1 MKNIIYT
8 KNGRIGELLEKINN
22 LKIAYQTLNISK
34 EISKDILMRSLL
46 KSALF
51 SARIE
56 GNPLS
61 LNEINQNSFQKS
73 TESLH
78 KKEVFNLL
86 SAYTFINLKN
96 SPKHISEN
104 LILKLHQIVMG
115 DISPNPGKFRKEPSA
130 IFNQAGI
137 AIYLAPSYL
146 LIGDLIKDLILYVQ
160 KSSDPILIKSAIAQ
174 FAFEKIHPFIDGNG
188 RVGRLITAFIIS
200 KEGNFNLVS
209 CLEEYIDKNRNEY
222 YYSLEP
228 AKDATLY
235 VEFILNALLETIK
248 KNFNGQSSV
257 EATTGEE
264 IMFPRRREIL
274 EIVKNHPECSF
285 DFIKRRFSLINPK
298 TLHYDISQLLKK
310 GFILKIGGTRGALY
324 KIK

>member
-1 MKNIIYT
+1 MKNVFYT
-8 KNGRIGELLEKINN
+8 KNGKIIELLEKINS

-34 EISKDILMRSLL
+34 EISKDILMHSLL

-61 LNEINQNSFQKS
+61 LNDINQNFFQRS
-73 TESLH
+73 PESLH

-86 SAYTFINLKN
+86 SAYTYVNSKN

-115 DISPNPGKFRKEPSA
+115 NISPNPGKFRKEPSA

-137 AIYLAPSYL
+137 AIYLAPSYS
-146 LIGDLIKDLILYVQ
+146 LIGDLIKDFILYVQ
-160 KSSDPILIKSAIAQ
+160 QSSDPNLIKSAIAQ
-174 FAFEKIHPFIDGNG
+174 FAFEKIHPFFDGNG
-188 RVGRLITAFIIS
+188 RVGRLITAYIIS
-200 KEGNFNLVS
+200 KEGYFNLVS
-209 CLEEYIDKNRNEY
+209 CLEEYIDNNRKEY

-228 AKDATLY
+228 ARDATLF
-235 VEFILNALLETIK
+235 VEFILSALLETIK
-248 KNFNGQSSV
+248 KNFNGQNSTEV
-257 EATTGEE
+257 KTGEE
-264 IMFPRRREIL
+264 IMLPRRREIL
-274 EIVKNHPECSF
+274 EIIKNHPECSF

-298 TLHYDISQLLKK
+298 TLHYDISQLFKK

-324 KIK
+324 KTK